1 MQIPREVLA
10 ATRNRMQFDPS
21 ALRKFLRDKRPVDV
35 NSPERVHN
43 WLSSAPV
50 LRAATEGM
58 ALERIIGTNDLLPI
72 NYLMRGRNAA
82 NAVGRISI
90 NDPATGQ
97 LVGFGTGFLISP
109 NLLITNHHVLG
120 DAATAGASSVEF
132 RYEIDADGK
141 KMASEVFS
149 LDATTFVTSEALDY
163 SVVAVSP
170 KSERNVPL
178 LDFGF
183 LKLDPT
189 PGKTLDGQFL
199 TIIQHPSGERKQ
211 IAIRENQLIKTVDN
225 FLWYATD
232 TAPGSSGSVVANDAW
247 QAVALHHSGVP
258 ATNAQGQTLTVDG
271 GVATAETPDSQ
282 IKWIANEGVR
292 ISSIVADLRKF
303 TAQPLIATLIKLVD
317 GGTSPAKQPEIAPQ
331 PLNIVYA
338 SPDAPAAKIAVIGAE
353 KISID
358 PNYDN
363 REGYN
368 PSFLGGGDKRVP
380 LPLLTVDQMKLV
392 PQKNEEDNHP
402 AHVLAYHHYSVVFN
416 AKRHLAFYTAVNIDG
431 SLTLRLK
438 REPDSWK
445 KDPRISLDVQA
456 GEELYKD
463 NDFDRGHLVRR
474 LDPAWGE
481 NKNIAKVANDDTF
494 HFTNCSPQHKDF
506 NQGQQLWAGLE
517 DYILN
522 NADNDDLKVTV
533 FNGPVFRDDDQSY
546 RGVLIPQEYW
556 KVVTMVKSSGSV
568 SATAYIVS
576 QKDLIGSMTDEDFV
590 FGKYRT
596 FQVPI
601 SRLEE
606 LTKLNF
612 GKLRGFDP
620 LASGGSHEA
629 AVAGRL
635 ITSPHQ
641 LVL

>member
-1 MQIPREVLA
+1 MKSVPPSVHPNTIRSGTMQIPREVLA

-21 ALRKFLRDKRPVDV
+21 ALRKFLGDKRPVDV

-317 GGTSPAKQPEIAPQ
+317 GG
-331 PLNIVYA
+331 
-338 SPDAPAAKIAVIGAE
+338 
-353 KISID
+353 
-358 PNYDN
+358 
-363 REGYN
+363 
-368 PSFLGGGDKRVP
+368 
-380 LPLLTVDQMKLV
+380 
-392 PQKNEEDNHP
+392 
-402 AHVLAYHHYSVVFN
+402 
-416 AKRHLAFYTAVNIDG
+416 
-431 SLTLRLK
+431 
-438 REPDSWK
+438 
-445 KDPRISLDVQA
+445 
-456 GEELYKD
+456 
-463 NDFDRGHLVRR
+463 
-474 LDPAWGE
+474 
-481 NKNIAKVANDDTF
+481 
-494 HFTNCSPQHKDF
+494 
-506 NQGQQLWAGLE
+506 
-517 DYILN
+517 
-522 NADNDDLKVTV
+522 
-533 FNGPVFRDDDQSY
+533 
-546 RGVLIPQEYW
+546 
-556 KVVTMVKSSGSV
+556 
-568 SATAYIVS
+568 
-576 QKDLIGSMTDEDFV
+576 
-590 FGKYRT
+590 
-596 FQVPI
+596 
-601 SRLEE
+601 
-606 LTKLNF
+606 
-612 GKLRGFDP
+612 
-620 LASGGSHEA
+620 
-629 AVAGRL
+629 
-635 ITSPHQ
+635 
-641 LVL
+641 